1 MSSDLETIKTGFEIN
16 LSSIITSLI
25 LGAIIFSAA
34 YLFNNKSETAILST
48 QIATLQATITEL
60 RNDVKTIQANSIRRD
75 EYDDLKR
82 RVQVLETKYR

>member
-1 MSSDLETIKTGFEIN
+1 MADEIEKIKNGFEVN
-16 LSSIITSLI
+16 FSSIITSLI

-75 EYDDLKR
+75 EFDELKR
-82 RVQVLETKYR
+82 RVYALEARK

>member
-1 MSSDLETIKTGFEIN
+1 MSDDIQEIKRGFEVN
-16 LSSIITSLI
+16 FSSIMTSLI

-48 QIATLQATITEL
+48 QIAILQTTIAEL

-75 EYDDLKR
+75 EFDELKR
-82 RVQVLETKYR
+82 RVYALEARK